1 MNNKKYIFGIALIV
15 IGILGIVDK
24 IFNIRLFTMGTLW
37 PIFLLVP
44 GLSFE
49 VAYFTNRK
57 GPGMLVPG
65 GILTTLGL
73 LFLFEEITRWQFL
86 AYTWPIYT
94 LAVAI
99 GLFQLYW
106 YGGKQ
111 KALLIPICILS
122 FFTFGAF
129 FSMIFGNVFHWMNR
143 SLALPIILVAIG
155 LYMVFYNKK
164 EEEE

>member
-1 MNNKKYIFGIALIV
+1 MNNKKYILGIALIV

-24 IFNIRLFTMGTLW
+24 IFNIRLFTMETLW
-37 PIFLLVP
+37 PIFLLVL

-49 VAYFTNRK
+49 VAYFANRK
-57 GPGMLVPG
+57 SPGMLVPG

-73 LFLFEEITRWQFL
+73 LFLFEEITRWRFS

-99 GLFQLYW
+99 G
-106 YGGKQ
+106 
-111 KALLIPICILS
+111 S
-122 FFTFGAF
+122 FVTFGAF

-143 SLALPIILVAIG
+143 SLVFPIILVAIG

>member
-1 MNNKKYIFGIALIV
+1 MNNKKYIFGIALIA

-73 LFLFEEITRWQFL
+73 LFLFEEITRWQFS

-122 FFTFGAF
+122 FVTFGAF

-143 SLALPIILVAIG
+143 SLTFPIILVAIG

>member
-1 MNNKKYIFGIALIV
+1 M
-15 IGILGIVDK
+15 
-24 IFNIRLFTMGTLW
+24 
-37 PIFLLVP
+37 LVP

-65 GILTTLGL
+65 GLLTTLGL
-73 LFLFEEITRWQFL
+73 LFLFEEITRWQFS

-99 GLFQLYW
+99 GLFQLIGMVETIGFIGFLFVY
-106 YGGKQ
+106 Y
-111 KALLIPICILS
+111 LLLH
-122 FFTFGAF
+122 FGAF

-143 SLALPIILVAIG
+143 SLTFPIILVAMWIIHG
-155 LYMVFYNKK
+155 FL
-164 EEEE
+164 